1 MLMHVYVTNLC
12 RNLKGVIEEIRMG
25 MGDFILLGGSLV
37 IFHFLIF
44 GFQALQYSVN
54 GPILSYEFLESI
66 HKYSGIFEAAA
77 LLTPLGM
84 QYEYSL
90 IMTLFVFVG
99 PLLAAIKLNTEIEN
113 GLLAYYRAIGGK
125 ETLRKLLLRR
135 LLTYEFVS
143 ISGVLIGLIF
153 HPLLILLVYY
163 PQFIFKYPIV
173 VLVAL
178 LIDIMIIS
186 ITFFLHSI
194 ILFSFLFILVMILPS
209 SGHLNAIIGV
219 GIYLAEELIFQSLSE
234 QKGTEWIQP
243 LSGMIDDLKRY
254 LRSIA
259 FSVLQKN
266 ITVKTILTNELNT
279 LLIVVALAL
288 CLIFLLLWWAE
299 RREF

>member
-1 MLMHVYVTNLC
+1 MQMYIHVTNLSK
-12 RNLKGVIEEIRMG
+12 RVKGMIEEIRVG
-25 MGDFILLGGSLV
+25 MGDFILLAGSLV
-37 IFHFLIF
+37 LFHFLIF
-44 GFQALQYSVN
+44 GFQALQYSIN
-54 GPILSYEFLESI
+54 GPVPSYEFLESI
-66 HKYSGIFEAAA
+66 HKYSGIFEAAR
-77 LLTPLGM
+77 LLTPTGM
-84 QYEYSL
+84 QYDYTL
-90 IMTLFVFVG
+90 MMTLFVFVG

-163 PQFIFKYPIV
+163 PKFLFKYPIV
-173 VLVAL
+173 VLVTL
-178 LIDIMIIS
+178 LIDMMIIG

-194 ILFSFLFILVMILPS
+194 ILFSFLFIFVMVLPS

-279 LLIVVALAL
+279 LLIVVALTL